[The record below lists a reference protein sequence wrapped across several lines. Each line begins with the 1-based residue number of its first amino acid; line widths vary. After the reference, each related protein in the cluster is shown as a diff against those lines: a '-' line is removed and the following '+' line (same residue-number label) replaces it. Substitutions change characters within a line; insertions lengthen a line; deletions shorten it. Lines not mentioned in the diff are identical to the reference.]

1 MASHRRIFLRSPMR
15 RVLDAIYTTS
25 GWLAAFFI
33 FAIAA
38 IVLLQVAANLIDAIA
53 AAATGEALGLVI
65 PSYADFA
72 GFFLAASSF
81 LALAYTLRS
90 GGHIRVNLF
99 IRTLNET
106 HRQWVE
112 LWCAAV
118 GAGVSGYFTW
128 FAFGLMLESIEFGD
142 LSPGMVPVPLWIP
155 QSAVTL
161 GLSVLT
167 IAFVDELLTILNGR
181 RPSYRDGAAGGG
193 KDR

>member
-1 MASHRRIFLRSPMR
+1 MR
-15 RVLDAIYTTS
+15 RLLDAIYQTS

-33 FAIAA
+33 FAIAG

-53 AAATGEALGLVI
+53 AAVTGEALGLVI

-99 IRTLNET
+99 IRHISEAKRL
-106 HRQWVE
+106 WIE

-118 GAGVSGYFTW
+118 GAGISGYFTW
-128 FAFGLMLESIEFGD
+128 FAFSLVLESIEFGD
-142 LSPGMVPVPLWIP
+142 VSPGMVPVPLWVP
-155 QSAVTL
+155 QSAVSL
-161 GLSVLT
+161 GLLVLT
-167 IAFVDELLTILNGR
+167 VAFIDELVTILNGR
-181 RPSYRDGAAGGG
+181 RPSYRGDAPGGG
-193 KDR
+193 AE